1 MLPIVQLNKEFADFF
16 NDPNHARVTDGV
28 KMFFGFLGLW
38 GWILGSF
45 LIAAVAGL
53 TQRS

>member
-1 MLPIVQLNKEFADFF
+1 
-16 NDPNHARVTDGV
+16 VTDGV

-53 TQRS
+53 TQKS